1 MPLEILSWLD
11 GLIRDLNKYD
21 DLQRRLFLLEKIETT
36 GTSRGGIHIVSSEAS
51 RTAALLTPYCTV
63 ILKDGATLLPSV
75 RNLDRHVFYD
85 TLFLFPEIAFRTY
98 YFKTYCH
105 LVKDYPENFMS
116 WVHGPLP
123 GSGGRERVL
132 AQVRKLAALKYLSI
146 ERENSFPLG
155 GGDESD

>member
-1 MPLEILSWLD
+1 MPIEVLSWLS
-11 GLIRDLNKYD
+11 GLVKDLQKYD
-21 DLQRRLFLLEKIETT
+21 DLQKGLFLLDEIEVT
-36 GTSRGGIHIVSSEAS
+36 GTSRGVIQVIPSETTMSAVL
-51 RTAALLTPYCTV
+51 ALPYCSV
-63 ILKDGATLLPSV
+63 MIEEGSYLPSV
-75 RNLDRHVFYD
+75 RGMDRHIFYD
-85 TLFLFPEIAFRTY
+85 TLSLFPEIAIRTY